1 MWLRCVQVD
10 NLAYQF
16 GLSETAKQRVDTFAH
31 VQLNEENAQ
40 MLSRTRVLVVAITLV
55 GTIFL
60 VTNGASVGAMGTG
73 VLLAMLF
80 KLSELVATYG
90 RLSTTEIAIFVAT
103 SFVFFVLSTAI
114 FFVAVFSWYVVL

>member
-1 MWLRCVQVD
+1 
-10 NLAYQF
+10 
-16 GLSETAKQRVDTFAH
+16 
-31 VQLNEENAQ
+31 
-40 MLSRTRVLVVAITLV
+40 
-55 GTIFL
+55 
-60 VTNGASVGAMGTG
+60 MGTG

>member
-1 MWLRCVQVD
+1 LLIQVD

-16 GLSETAKQRVDTFAH
+16 GLSEIAKERVDTFAH
-31 VQLNEENAQ
+31 VKLNEENAQ
-40 MLSRTRVLVVAITLV
+40 MLSRTRVLVVVITVV

-90 RLSTTEIAIFVAT
+90 RSSAQEVATFVAT
-103 SFVFFVLSTAI
+103 SFAFFVLSCVV
-114 FFVAVFSWYVVL
+114 FFSAVFSWYL